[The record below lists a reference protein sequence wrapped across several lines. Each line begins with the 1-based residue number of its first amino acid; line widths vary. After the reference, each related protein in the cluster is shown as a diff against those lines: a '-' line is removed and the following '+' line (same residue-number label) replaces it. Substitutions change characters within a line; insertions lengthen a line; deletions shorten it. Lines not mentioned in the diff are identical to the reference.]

1 MRSAF
6 TRQAVLSGEWSAG
19 HLPGE
24 RMVADIGTKAL
35 TAQRMEVLKH
45 LLGMSVLLEKEEEDE
60 KEREDQ
66 KKEKVKQNASGSVNV
81 TQAALAVRLIT
92 LAAMIS
98 VGKSQGEEEENQM
111 TEFNRMM
118 VRGLRLLRLA
128 RVLRM
133 VHRFKVVWRLVSGL
147 LSAWDT
153 MVSTTGLIMI
163 WLYIF
168 GCVALEF
175 ITTDAEL
182 LADSATASIVKE
194 NFGSLPKATLTLLQF
209 VTMDAIANVYY
220 PLVMAK
226 PVLIIYFLPLLMF
239 LSIGLMNLVTAV
251 LVEHAL
257 QHASQEAEHARLN
270 QKQRIKETLPDLLQV
285 FQGLDADGSGALTRQ
300 ELADVPISV
309 LPPNV
314 LENVSVD
321 SMEDLFEMLDVDGG
335 GTLTQ
340 DEFLE
345 GLLSLLLLDVPM
357 WAIQLQKQ
365 MLQLYKLVT
374 CPTIP

>member
-1 MRSAF
+1 MRF
-6 TRQAVLSGEWSAG
+6 AVGRWPLFRSGWFLLDFFLVCLG
-19 HLPGE
+19 LL
-24 RMVADIGTKAL
+24 AL
-35 TAQRMEVLKH
+35 VVIPTIETGAQEGFEQVL
-45 LLGMSVLLEKEEEDE
+45 
-60 KEREDQ
+60 
-66 KKEKVKQNASGSVNV
+66 
-81 TQAALAVRLIT
+81 I
-92 LAAMIS
+92 
-98 VGKSQGEEEENQM
+98 
-111 TEFNRMM
+111 

-182 LADSATASIVKE
+182 LADPATTSIVKE

-251 LVEHAL
+251 LVIHTLKRPRRHFLPTVEHAL
-257 QHASQEAEHARLN
+257 EHASQEAEHARLN
-270 QKQRIKETLPDLLQV
+270 QKQRIKDTLPDLLKV
-285 FQGLDADGSGALTRQ
+285 FSRLGRRWKRLVDPTGAGGRADFGATAQ
-300 ELADVPISV
+300 
-309 LPPNV
+309 
-314 LENVSVD
+314 
-321 SMEDLFEMLDVDGG
+321 
-335 GTLTQ
+335 
-340 DEFLE
+340 
-345 GLLSLLLLDVPM
+345 
-357 WAIQLQKQ
+357 
-365 MLQLYKLVT
+365 
-374 CPTIP
+374 CP